1 MLLNFCLGVT
11 MILPLITAAFYH
23 LWLTRTGFK
32 LCFWPIT
39 ETSINKKKQT
49 DVNRDA
55 NLI

>member
-39 ETSINKKKQT
+39 ETSINKKKT